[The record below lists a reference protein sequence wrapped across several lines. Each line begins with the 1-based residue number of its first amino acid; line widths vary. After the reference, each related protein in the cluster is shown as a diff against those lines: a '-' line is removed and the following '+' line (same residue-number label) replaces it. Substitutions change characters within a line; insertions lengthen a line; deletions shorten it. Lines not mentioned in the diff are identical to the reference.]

1 MIDGVTNAGSIGV
14 LERLVQFSGGRHRL
28 IVHNIANLS
37 TPHFRP
43 VDVSVKDFQAQLGR
57 AIDRRRAEHS
67 SGGGQLDLA
76 STRQVKVTEGG
87 LDLNP
92 APLGENILFHDGN
105 DRNPERIM
113 QSMVENFITF
123 RAAAD
128 LLRSRF
134 NLINTA
140 ISERV

>member
-1 MIDGVTNAGSIGV
+1 MIDGVTNAGAIPV
-14 LERLVQFSGGRHRL
+14 LERLVQFSGQRHRL
-28 IVHNIANLS
+28 IVHNIANLD
-37 TPHFRP
+37 TPDFRP

-67 SGGGQLDLA
+67 NGGGQLDLA
-76 STRQVKVTEGG
+76 STRQVEVTDGG

>member
-1 MIDGVTNAGSIGV
+1 MIDGVTNAGAIPV
-14 LERLVQFSGGRHRL
+14 LERLVQFAGRRHRL
-28 IVHNIANLS
+28 IVHNVANLD
-37 TPHFRP
+37 TPEFRP
-43 VDVSVKDFQAQLGR
+43 ADVSVENFQAQLGR
-57 AIDRRRAEHS
+57 AIDGRRAEHS
-67 SGGGQLDLA
+67 NRGGPLDLA
-76 STRQVKVTEGG
+76 STRQVTVSEGG

-113 QSMVENFITF
+113 QSLVENFITF

-128 LLRSRF
+128 LLTSRF

-140 ISERV
+140 ISERL